1 MIEPK
6 TKSKIKEYLE
16 DWIDVLV
23 EEIKSRSSN
32 LKATDFRP
40 PRNIS
45 KQANIKPF
53 QEALLPEGILRINEF
68 ERTLVTKLGSS
79 YEECAKLIA
88 KQHFPTVE
96 RGYKLTGQVY
106 VDAIK
111 KIEKIVNDVSTKQ
124 RPTNFLEFVKTI
136 TSIKGEKTEERSR
149 IADLYVKGDNGNEV
163 FFEMKSPKPNKGQC
177 VEVLDRQLQI
187 HAIKRD
193 GPPKVRTFFAMQYN
207 PYGISRSNYKHSFS
221 LNYLDMKNQVLLGK
235 EFWDF
240 LGGEGTNDEIIGIYR
255 EVGKKKGKDL
265 LDQLAL
271 D

>member
-1 MIEPK
+1 M
-6 TKSKIKEYLE
+6 
-16 DWIDVLV
+16 
-23 EEIKSRSSN
+23 
-32 LKATDFRP
+32 
-40 PRNIS
+40 
-45 KQANIKPF
+45 
-53 QEALLPEGILRINEF
+53 
-68 ERTLVTKLGSS
+68 
-79 YEECAKLIA
+79 
-88 KQHFPTVE
+88 
-96 RGYKLTGQVY
+96 
-106 VDAIK
+106 
-111 KIEKIVNDVSTKQ
+111 NDVSTKQ

-163 FFEMKSPKPNKGQC
+163 FFEIKSPKPNKGQC

-207 PYGISRSNYKHSFS
+207 PYGISRSEYKHSFS

-240 LGGEGTNDEIIGIYR
+240 LGGKGTNDEIIGIYR
-255 EVGKKKGKDL
+255 EVGKKKGQDL